1 MALEM
6 QPLSEQQAVPQAV
19 IRALFR
25 QPGVLQTVLD
35 EAGLAPHELALW
47 ARRLETGAD
56 IEKLAGWLAVGQ
68 RPGEYKPLLEVATS
82 HLRAGDV
89 LEALPVFRWAYQA
102 WRAAPPTDP
111 NRPRHGLRL
120 LARWGQCLYQAG
132 QVDEAVE
139 RWRWALGLVTDETM
153 LRRLV
158 RVIEEAGAEEVS
170 RALCDLAVR
179 RGILGAETLR
189 RHRRSSESET
199 PAWPAGPLAAPAPAQ
214 VRDIAILADV
224 ANLDQVCAEQYGFGQ
239 RVDYGRLLRNAER
252 HGPLR
257 VRQAF
262 VPDIPETMVV
272 RRHLAEVGFDVEL
285 QRLKRSHGRLSANA
299 DAHIAA
305 AAVRWAS
312 DPTIQRVELWTGDGD
327 FLKVRDVIGAAWPT
341 VDVVFRGFAVGTAQA
356 IQQLEGGWLPITAE
370 CLQ

>member
-1 MALEM
+1 MAVEM
-6 QPLSEQQAVPQAV
+6 QHLAEEQAVPQAV

-25 QPGVLQTVLD
+25 QPWTLQTVLA
-35 EAGLAPHELALW
+35 EAGLAPHELAVW
-47 ARRLETGAD
+47 ARRLATGSE

-82 HLRAGDV
+82 HLRAGEV

-102 WRAAPPTDP
+102 WQAAPPDAAH
-111 NRPRHGLRL
+111 RGHGVRL

-139 RWRWALGLVTDETM
+139 RWRWALSLVADETT
-153 LRRLV
+153 LRRLL
-158 RVIEEAGAEEVS
+158 RVVEEAGAAEVG
-170 RALCDLAVR
+170 RGLLDLAVR
-179 RGILGAETLR
+179 RGLPGAEALRHHRHTLQ
-189 RHRRSSESET
+189 
-199 PAWPAGPLAAPAPAQ
+199 AAAPTPPALPTPP
-214 VRDIAILADV
+214 VARPTGVAVLADV

-239 RVDYGRLLRNAER
+239 RVDYGRLLRSAER
-252 HGPLR
+252 HGTVR

-262 VPDIPETMVV
+262 VPDIPETLAVQ
-272 RRHLAEVGFDVEL
+272 RHLAEVGFDVEL
-285 QRLKRSHGRLSANA
+285 QRLKRTHGRLSANA

-305 AAVRWAS
+305 AATRWAS
-312 DPTIQRVELWTGDGD
+312 DPSIQRVELWTGDGD

-341 VDVVFRGFAVGTAQA
+341 VNVVFRGFAAGTAQA
-356 IQQLEGGWLPITAE
+356 IQHLEGGWLPITGE